1 MPFSNAA
8 SFPVL
13 PEREVTMF
21 YANVLISPLGLR
33 RLYPRKAV
41 KVPWR
46 MENMF
51 CARYNQRSLLVNSYT
66 GKPTYLLSYP

>member
-13 PEREVTMF
+13 PEREVTLS
-21 YANVLISPLGLR
+21 YANVLNSTLGLR
-33 RLYPRKAV
+33 RLYSRKAV

-46 MENMF
+46 IENMS
-51 CARYNQRSLLVNSYT
+51 CAQYNQRRA
-66 GKPTYLLSYP
+66 